1 MVIRISSASFWKDPG
16 GQSGIGR
23 FAVSACLAVNIT
35 FWAFLDRSLA
45 KCAPLILAL

>member
-16 GQSGIGR
+16 GQTGIGH
-23 FAVSACLAVNIT
+23 FAVSSC
-35 FWAFLDRSLA
+35 FGGQHYFLGLLDLSLA